1 MECARVLTGG
11 AEADE
16 ELIDQLVICT
26 QQQQRLA
33 EIDRGSSRTEKACR
47 PQDSESRCGVAVLG
61 HAQSSRSMKAS
72 MSIAM

>member
-1 MECARVLTGG
+1 MLTGG

-16 ELIDQLVICT
+16 ELIDQLVICR

-33 EIDRGSSRTEKACR
+33 EIDRGSSRTEKALQTPR
-47 PQDSESRCGVAVLG
+47 LSESRCGVAVLG